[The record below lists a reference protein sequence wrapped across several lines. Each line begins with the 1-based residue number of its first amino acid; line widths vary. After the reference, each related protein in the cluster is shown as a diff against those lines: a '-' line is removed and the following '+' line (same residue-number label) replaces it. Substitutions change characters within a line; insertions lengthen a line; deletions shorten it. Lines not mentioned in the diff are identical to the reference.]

1 MVRIAAVDP
10 GLDGALACLE
20 TDRGGAITE
29 ITIAEMPTIALPGR
43 RIVDGA
49 VLANWFTV
57 CHPDICIVEQVS
69 SRPGQGVVSVFSFG
83 RALGT
88 VEGVLHALLVPLERV
103 TPQVWQR
110 ATGALGLKDP
120 RGRAYE
126 LLPQSRIMLDG
137 KTKKHGIGCADALLM
152 ALWWITTKQGGRK
165 AETGSVGVW

>member
-20 TDRGGAITE
+20 TDQGGTV
-29 ITIAEMPTIALPGR
+29 TTLVVNEMPTIMLPGR

-49 VLANWFTV
+49 ALANWFTV
-57 CHPDICIVEQVS
+57 YDPDICIVEQVS

-88 VEGVLHALLVPLERV
+88 VEGVLHALAVPLERV

-120 RGRAYE
+120 RGRACE
-126 LLPQSRIMLDG
+126 LLPRARVSLAE
-137 KTKKHGIGCADALLM
+137 KTKKQGIGCADALLM
-152 ALWWITTKQGGRK
+152 AFWWANKGGRK
-165 AETGSVGVW
+165 AEVTEQLW